1 MSTNRSFHPGRLLI
15 WGLFALG
22 LIVAPL
28 VFRSSMALTM
38 LSQMGYVIIICLSYN
53 MIFGQGGMLSFGHA
67 VYTGAG
73 GFAAVWAMNHVT
85 AGQLP
90 VPLPF
95 IPLAGG
101 LAGVLLAFVSGY
113 VITKKAGTTF
123 AMITLGIGE
132 LVAACANMFPGLFG
146 GDGGIT
152 TDRTYSRFLGWNFG
166 AQVQVYYLIA
176 FYCFVCTALMYAFTG
191 TPLGRMLNAVRD
203 NPERVS
209 FIGYNTQLVRWFSFI
224 ISGFFA
230 GVGGALASINFEIV
244 NAGDAFSGARSG
256 SYLLFTFLGGA
267 GFFFGPIIGA
277 VLLVLA
283 SVVLSELTQ
292 AWLLYLGAA
301 FLLMVMFAPG
311 GIASLIMANQRV
323 IKAGHFGRLGL
334 PYAGVFV
341 TALAALFGV
350 AGLIEMIY
358 FRQLGA
364 GSGTAMKFMGWPLDV
379 SSAGS
384 WLAVTAVAVVGLGLF
399 GLAWRHFARAWGEVQ
414 ETIEARLNPAREA
427 HA

>member
-1 MSTNRSFHPGRLLI
+1 MSTQRSSASRMMV
-15 WGLFALG
+15 WGLFALV
-22 LIVAPL
+22 LIAAPL
-28 VFRSSMALTM
+28 VFGSSLALTL
-38 LSQMGYVIIICLSYN
+38 LSQMGYSIIICLSYN

-67 VYTGAG
+67 VYTGFG
-73 GFAAVWAMNHVT
+73 GFAAIWTINFVSER
-85 AGQLP
+85 GIGLP
-90 VPLPF
+90 LPLVPL
-95 IPLAGG
+95 LGG
-101 LAGVLLAFVSGY
+101 LVGALVAFVSGY

-123 AMITLGIGE
+123 AMITMGIGE

-152 TDRTYSRFLGWNFG
+152 TNRTYGTFLGLNFG
-166 AQVQVYYLIA
+166 SQMQMYYLIA
-176 FYCFVCTALMYAFTG
+176 FYCFVCTLLMYAFTG

-224 ISGFFA
+224 VSGFFA
-230 GVGGALASINFEIV
+230 GIGGALMCINFELV
-244 NAGDAFSGARSG
+244 NAADALGGARSG

-292 AWLLYLGAA
+292 AWLLYLGAI

-311 GIASLIMANQRV
+311 GFASIIMANKRV
-323 IKAGHFGRLGL
+323 IKAGQFGRLGV
-334 PYAGVFV
+334 PYVGILLTGIVAF
-341 TALAALFGV
+341 FGV
-350 AGLIEMIY
+350 AALIEMLY
-358 FRQLGA
+358 FKQFNMG
-364 GSGTAMKFMGWPLDV
+364 GETAMTFASVPLDV
-379 SSAGS
+379 ASAGS
-384 WLAVTAVAVVGLGLF
+384 WLGVVAVAVVGLALF
-399 GLAWRHFARAWGEVQ
+399 RWAWQRFARAWGAAQ
-414 ETIEARLNPAREA
+414 EAIEAQLNPRKEA